1 MDTRRVL
8 IEQIVNPRFTTAE
21 GFIVLPKLG
30 TEAVPRDGSISISS
44 VDTPAG
50 KRFFIELSGPAFGL
64 DEEEPALGGVTE
76 CDATVLAGYVTDCR
90 KAWHAQIDSDQ
101 PTGSWLGGT
110 EKPHQERVTQKK
122 ELFDQISRKLAVA
135 GAVLFQQIF
144 LQSTPNMS
152 KVAEHLGK
160 ALRGP
165 PCFLTV
171 YSDTFFIPWAMLY
184 VHPTEAPK
192 LGLEGENADPEGF
205 VGYRHV
211 VEQATDAIYT
221 PAAIVPLKEAIA
233 FGFTF
238 DESIDATQGIKSVK
252 QQQAYFE
259 KQNRLNPRAMRKSVA
274 DLKKAFVN
282 DGLPDQI
289 SYFYLH
295 GLTNNPSQP
304 VNLPAFYLGKEA
316 VSANDLKAWS
326 QWQGREAILSS
337 SPLMVFN
344 ACQAGQLRSLFY
356 ESFAFMLLDLR
367 ARGLLGPQI
376 DIPSVFAEEYARQFF
391 DLLLQ
396 SGGSLNAQKPS
407 IDGRVGD
414 IVRSLA
420 REFRDKHNNP
430 LGLVYSLYKGAEC
443 YIAWNGRGATN
454 APTPTH

>member
-1 MDTRRVL
+1 MDARRVL

-30 TEAVPRDGSISISS
+30 TEAVPRDGTIVVTS

-64 DEEEPALGGVTE
+64 AEEDSAVGGVTE
-76 CDATVLAGYVTDCR
+76 CDATILAGYVRDCR
-90 KAWHAQIDSDQ
+90 NKWHEQIYADQ
-101 PTGSWLGGT
+101 PTGWFGRT
-110 EKPHQERVTQKK
+110 EKPHQERVGQKK
-122 ELFDQISRKLAVA
+122 ELFDQISQKLAVA

-144 LQSTPNMS
+144 LQKTPNML
-152 KVAEHLGK
+152 KVAEHLCK

-184 VHPTEAPK
+184 VHPSGKPE
-192 LGLEGENADPEGF
+192 LGLEGENADPDGF

-211 VEQATDAIYT
+211 IEQATDAIYA

-238 DESIDATQGIKSVK
+238 DEAIDAAQGIKSVK

-304 VNLPAFYLGKEA
+304 VDLPAFYLGKEA

-326 QWQGREAILSS
+326 QWQGREAVLSS
-337 SPLMVFN
+337 RPLMVFN

-367 ARGLLGPQI
+367 ARGLVGPQI
-376 DIPSVFAEEYARQFF
+376 DIPSVFAEEYARRFF

-396 SGGSLNAQKPS
+396 SGDLLNAQKPS

-414 IVRSLA
+414 IVRTLA
-420 REFRDKHNNP
+420 REFRDKSNNP

-454 APTPTH
+454 APTPSH